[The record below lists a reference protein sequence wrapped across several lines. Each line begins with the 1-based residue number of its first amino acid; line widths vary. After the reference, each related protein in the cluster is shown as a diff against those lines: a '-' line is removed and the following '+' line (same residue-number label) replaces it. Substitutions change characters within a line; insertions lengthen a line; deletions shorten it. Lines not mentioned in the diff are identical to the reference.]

1 MSSPSQLWE
10 LVRHSFDRAF
20 ERPCQVPPR
29 ERRRSA
35 TLRSRPSSAA
45 KIQAGCATGTC
56 RRAMTD
62 RIRTERAQ
70 GQPLAMA
77 EVSPRRDW
85 IALRGALV
93 TFGLGL
99 MASLSWPPSCSALN
113 LEDRS
118 APIETAAG

>member
-1 MSSPSQLWE
+1 
-10 LVRHSFDRAF
+10 
-20 ERPCQVPPR
+20 
-29 ERRRSA
+29 
-35 TLRSRPSSAA
+35 
-45 KIQAGCATGTC
+45 
-56 RRAMTD
+56 MTD

-85 IALRGALV
+85 IALRRGALV

-118 APIETAAG
+118 APIETAAGKLATATERVGLSEGLGARSQSSMRGTSEVGWFGLASRL